1 MRQTKLQVLVRARIN
16 YESLQVVL
24 AAAAAAE
31 GKRRHCRQLGGKVR
45 NLCRYQIPVIYQV
58 AVD

>member
-24 AAAAAAE
+24 AAAAAE